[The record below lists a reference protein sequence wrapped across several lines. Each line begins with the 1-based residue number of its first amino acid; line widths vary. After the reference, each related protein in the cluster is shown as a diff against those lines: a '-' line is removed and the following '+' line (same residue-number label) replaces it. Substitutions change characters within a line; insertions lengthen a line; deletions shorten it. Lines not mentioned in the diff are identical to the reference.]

1 MKYKLKR
8 SKDNRRHLK
17 SLCSHSLAC
26 VSYINRIQKFCP
38 KHLLLSALFQVTY
51 LFSEKKI
58 IYFRNYLFTFFSE
71 PSERFSLIYLF
82 NF

>member
-51 LFSEKKI
+51 LFSEKKNNI
-58 IYFRNYLFTFFSE
+58 FQELFIHIFFRTK
-71 PSERFSLIYLF
+71 
-82 NF
+82 